1 MLKTDRLPLWA
12 FNAFRMSVFEFAVR
26 FPHGGVH
33 RARSDRFPRRAAVRL
48 EMSSRNT
55 KAHNC
60 IRNSP
65 NSSGDAPGLRRTV
78 LVVFALEQAIVRQV
92 RLS

>member
-1 MLKTDRLPLWA
+1 
-12 FNAFRMSVFEFAVR
+12 
-26 FPHGGVH
+26 
-33 RARSDRFPRRAAVRL
+33 
-48 EMSSRNT
+48 MSSRKT

-78 LVVFALEQAIVRQV
+78 LVVLALEQRVVGGFDFGDGFKHAIVLGEGTSSCRAPFVAVFLHPCGFEPEQAC
-92 RLS
+92 